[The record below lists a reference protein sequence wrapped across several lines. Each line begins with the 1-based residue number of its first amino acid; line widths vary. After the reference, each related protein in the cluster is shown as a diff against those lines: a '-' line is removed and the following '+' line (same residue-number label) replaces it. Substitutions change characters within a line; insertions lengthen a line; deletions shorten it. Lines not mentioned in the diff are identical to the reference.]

1 MLNASEKMKS
11 IGKQVRQAA
20 PSSSLF
26 GSGAE
31 LAQSVA
37 AQERFRISVYPLV
50 CAAMPESA
58 MGIAAC
64 LSYLLEQYGGI
75 KVYRCFAKIDDD
87 DDSEITPSDYQFT
100 MDDWE
105 FEGLDDN
112 VALSGEL
119 EQRDDGFRL
128 QFLIDLTLLGNAD
141 AVKLAFDFGTAHELI
156 NALPQIAADIA
167 AILLGTPPN
176 QLVIHYPPLAAD
188 SADIETAL
196 EIVFDWNL
204 DLYLYLWGADW
215 DDDDVLAQFNEAIEA
230 FRQLQDGFAFWC
242 LGMMAKQVMQSGL
255 ESIGDIIAP
264 RLNQGLDVQRQYP
277 HGAAALAA
285 GLAAFGYADRAVQ
298 LLEGYPL
305 ADVDAGIWHTLIDL
319 YLGGGQLAEA
329 IDANQR
335 ALEHGLE
342 HAALYWRYAQML
354 MMAETNDWFIED
366 VLLIDP
372 DEIDEDEQIAFEI
385 IQALKRL
392 LAITPGNLS
401 ALQLALTYMIEADDE
416 ELWEYFARLVQNDRA
431 GQAASDI
438 IERLIDLDDIDPA
451 FEILQEQ
458 INKDPA
464 EPYAYVYLA
473 QLALVDGNSELAKTS
488 IASCRQALAQPDHD
502 LELEL
507 QRLELSAA
515 RPDFEQRFAEIKVML
530 DAKRHV
536 SDADVEF
543 LEEALE
549 TAPLLIDLY
558 IVLSRS
564 YRSWNDI
571 ETAFEALADAEEAA
585 GEHPRITQGMAE
597 ILWRRNQHDEAVEKL
612 NAALQRF
619 PNDIYLLAQMANY
632 LIENEQMDDARQ
644 YIERAESIAPSHGEV
659 WKLRQLIARKL
670 AD

>member
-1 MLNASEKMKS
+1 MLNAAEKMKS
-11 IGKQVRQAA
+11 IGVQVRQAA

-37 AQERFRISVYPLV
+37 TRERFRITVYPLV

-64 LSYLLEQYGGI
+64 LSYLLEQYGDI
-75 KVYRCFAKIDDD
+75 KVYRCFAKIDG
-87 DDSEITPSDYQFT
+87 DDSGDITPADYQFT

-119 EQRDDGFRL
+119 EQTEAGFRL

-141 AVKLAFDFGTAHELI
+141 AVKLAFDFGTVGELI
-156 NALPQIAADIA
+156 NGLPSIAAEIA
-167 AILLGTPPN
+167 AVLLGAPLSQP
-176 QLVIHYPPLAAD
+176 VIHYPPLAAD
-188 SADIETAL
+188 SDEIETAL
-196 EIVFDWNL
+196 EILFDWNL
-204 DLYLYLWGADW
+204 DLYLYVWGADW
-215 DDDDVLAQFNEAIEA
+215 DDDDVLAQFNEAIDV
-230 FRQLQDGFAFWC
+230 FRRLRNGFAFWC
-242 LGMMAKQVMQSGL
+242 LGMMAKQVMQT
-255 ESIGDIIAP
+255 
-264 RLNQGLDVQRQYP
+264 GLDDIGSVIVPFANPSIDADRQYP

-285 GLAAFGYADRAVQ
+285 GLAAFGYADRAIQ

-305 ADVDAGIWHTLIDL
+305 ADADASIWHTLTDL
-319 YLGGGQLAEA
+319 YLGAGRIAEA

-342 HAALYWRYAQML
+342 HPALYWRYAQML
-354 MMAETNDWFIED
+354 MMSETNDWFIED

-372 DEIDEDEQIAFEI
+372 DEIDEDDQIAFEI
-385 IQALKRL
+385 IQSLKRL
-392 LAITPGNLS
+392 LAIDRGNLN

-416 ELWEYFARLVQNDRA
+416 ELWEYFARLAQNDRG

-438 IERLIDLDDIDPA
+438 IERLIDMDDIDPA

-458 INKDPA
+458 ISKEPA
-464 EPYAYVYLA
+464 EPYAYIYLA
-473 QLALVDGNSELAKTS
+473 QLAIADGNSELAKTS
-488 IASCRQALAQPDHD
+488 IASCRQSLAQPDRD
-502 LELEL
+502 LEVEL

-515 RPDFEQRFAEIKVML
+515 LADFEQRFAEIKVML

-549 TAPLLIDLY
+549 TAPLVIDLY
-558 IVLSRS
+558 IVLSRC

-571 ETAFEALADAEEAA
+571 EAAFEVLADAEAA
-585 GEHPRITQGMAE
+585 IGEHPRTAQGMAE
-597 ILWRRNQHDEAVEKL
+597 ILWRRNQHDQAVEKL
-612 NAALQRF
+612 NAALQSF
-619 PNDIYLLAQMANY
+619 PNDIYLLAQMANC
-632 LIENEQMDDARQ
+632 LIEHEQLGDARQ